1 MILLG
6 RRLVEEDE
14 TEDFLGG
21 EEIGSR
27 IAVVVTAVA
36 VVAAVV
42 VIAVTGVLRRSLGGI
57 VCILTCQVRSTSGP
71 GM

>member
-6 RRLVEEDE
+6 RRLVEEDG

-21 EEIGSR
+21 EEIGSG

-42 VIAVTGVLRRSLGGI
+42 VIVETGVLRRSLGGI
-57 VCILTCQVRSTSGP
+57 VCILTCQVRSARGP
-71 GM
+71 GI